1 MSISFYY
8 SLQLMWAFPPVL
20 RFPPSVTCVLD
31 FGHYVIFFFTTVK
44 EAKNQFIDNAPRMW
58 MNSRRKDNIQN
69 GEKGQKMV
77 CEAWLYLLLKMQITT
92 GRKLTAHYHIYSYFY
107 STALSEAWPQHVLC
121 LLVLTAPALC
131 HSSLIL
137 RHTWIPFRF
146 TLLLS
151 RAWSGK
157 KNLLSSG
164 DSSEV
169 EESSASWPL
178 AFGLGVPKV
187 WEIMVM
193 GRFRGKL

>member
-1 MSISFYY
+1 MS
-8 SLQLMWAFPPVL
+8 
-20 RFPPSVTCVLD
+20 
-31 FGHYVIFFFTTVK
+31 FFFSTAVK
-44 EAKNQFIDNAPRMW
+44 EEKNQFIDNAPRMR
-58 MNSRRKDNIQN
+58 MNSRSKENTQH

-77 CEAWLYLLLKMQITT
+77 YEAWLYLLLKMPITT
-92 GRKLTAHYHIYSYFY
+92 EQNLTAHYHRQIYSYPY
-107 STALSEAWPQHVLC
+107 STALSEARPQRVTSLSSNSPC
-121 LLVLTAPALC
+121 LMLG
-131 HSSLIL
+131 
-137 RHTWIPFRF
+137 HTWIPFRF

-178 AFGLGVPKV
+178 ALGLEVPKV